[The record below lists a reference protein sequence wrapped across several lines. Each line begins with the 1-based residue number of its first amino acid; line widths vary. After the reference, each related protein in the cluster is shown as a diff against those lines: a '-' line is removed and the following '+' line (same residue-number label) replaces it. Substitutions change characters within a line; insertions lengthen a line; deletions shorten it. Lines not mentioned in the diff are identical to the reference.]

1 MASDAPTARQEAL
14 KEAEEL
20 LRAGAVSH
28 NHLLFPRDAIE
39 AYLEAGD
46 WDGVERDSPLEG
58 DGFEPSVPLVYASA
72 SVAEGNAVAIERGSL
87 VIVVFLMGARG
98 IPLTSAS
105 VSVCV

>member
-46 WDGVERDSPLEG
+46 WEGVERSAAGLAQYTRSEPLP
-58 DGFEPSVPLVYASA
+58 FSNFYVARARALAS
-72 SVAEGNAVAIERGSL
+72 
-87 VIVVFLMGARG
+87 
-98 IPLTSAS
+98 
-105 VSVCV
+105 